1 MTGLIKK
8 DLFLMKSNLKLIL
21 IIFVVFTISS
31 INQESN
37 NLYFMPA
44 LVSTMLFMS
53 TFSYDEYNKWNTYAT
68 ALPSGREKIVIAK
81 YLVTLLLNIVVF
93 IITIVLSLIVGK
105 IEGNLNVEEVFQTI
119 FGILVATIILQ
130 SIIYPLIYK
139 FGIEKGRIWLFVGTF
154 GISTILGILITKGN
168 FTVPPTIIS
177 FFNDYYLLLIP
188 LFTFICLYISYN
200 ISKNIYLKKEF

>member
-119 FGILVATIILQ
+119 AGILVATIIIQ

-139 FGIEKGRIWLFVGTF
+139 FGVEKGRIWLFVGIF
-154 GISTILGILITKGN
+154 GISTILGILITKVN
-168 FTVPPTIIS
+168 FTLSPAIIN

-188 LFTFICLYISYN
+188 LFIFICLSISYN
-200 ISKNIYLKKEF
+200 VSKNIYLKKEF

>member
-8 DLFLMKSNLKLIL
+8 DLYLMKSNLKLIL

-68 ALPSGREKIVIAK
+68 ALPTGREKIVIAK

-105 IEGNLNVEEVFQTI
+105 IEENLNVEEVFQTI
-119 FGILVATIILQ
+119 AGILVATIIIQ

-139 FGIEKGRIWLFVGTF
+139 FGVEKGRIWLFVGIF
-154 GISTILGILITKGN
+154 GISTILGILITKVN
-168 FTVPPTIIS
+168 FTLSPAIIN

-188 LFTFICLYISYN
+188 LFIFICLSISYN
-200 ISKNIYLKKEF
+200 VSKNIYLKKEF

>member
-68 ALPSGREKIVIAK
+68 ALPTGREKIVIAK

-105 IEGNLNVEEVFQTI
+105 IEENLNVEEVFQTI
-119 FGILVATIILQ
+119 AGILVATIIIQ

-139 FGIEKGRIWLFVGTF
+139 FGVEKGRIWLFVGIF
-154 GISTILGILITKGN
+154 GISTILGILITKVN
-168 FTVPPTIIS
+168 FTLSPAIIN

-188 LFTFICLYISYN
+188 LFTFICLSISYN
-200 ISKNIYLKKEF
+200 VSKNIYLKKEF

>member
-53 TFSYDEYNKWNTYAT
+53 TFSYDEYNKWNTYAP
-68 ALPSGREKIVIAK
+68 ALPTGREKIVIAK

-93 IITIVLSLIVGK
+93 IITIALSLIVGK

-119 FGILVATIILQ
+119 AGILVATIIIQ

-139 FGIEKGRIWLFVGTF
+139 FGVEKGRIWLFVGIF
-154 GISTILGILITKGN
+154 GISTILGILITKVN
-168 FTVPPTIIS
+168 FTLSPAIIN

-188 LFTFICLYISYN
+188 LFIFICLSISYN
-200 ISKNIYLKKEF
+200 VSKNIYLKKEF

>member
-8 DLFLMKSNLKLIL
+8 DLYLMKSNLKLIL

-53 TFSYDEYNKWNTYAT
+53 TFSYDEYNKWNTYAP
-68 ALPSGREKIVIAK
+68 ALPTGREKIVIAK

-93 IITIVLSLIVGK
+93 IITIALSLIVGK

-119 FGILVATIILQ
+119 AGILVATIIIQ

-139 FGIEKGRIWLFVGTF
+139 FGVEKGRIWLFVGIF
-154 GISTILGILITKGN
+154 GISTILGILITKVN
-168 FTVPPTIIS
+168 FTLSPAIIN

-188 LFTFICLYISYN
+188 LFIFICLSISYN
-200 ISKNIYLKKEF
+200 VSKNIYLKKEF

>member
-8 DLFLMKSNLKLIL
+8 DLFLMKSNFKLIL

-37 NLYFMPA
+37 NLYFMSA

-68 ALPSGREKIVIAK
+68 ALPTGREKIVKAK
-81 YLVTLLLNIVVF
+81 YLVTLLINIVVS
-93 IITIVLSLIVGK
+93 IITFVLSLLVGK
-105 IEGNLNVEEVFQTI
+105 IEGNLNVEEVSQTI

-139 FGIEKGRIWLFVGTF
+139 FGVEKGRIWLFVGIF
-154 GISTILGILITKGN
+154 GISTILGILITKVK
-168 FTVPPTIIS
+168 FTLSPSIIS

-188 LFTFICLYISYN
+188 LFTLICLSISYN
-200 ISKNIYLKKEF
+200 VSKNIYLKKEF

>member
-8 DLFLMKSNLKLIL
+8 DLYLMKSNLKLIL

-68 ALPSGREKIVIAK
+68 ALPTGREKIVIAK

-93 IITIVLSLIVGK
+93 IITIALSLIVGK

-119 FGILVATIILQ
+119 AGILVATIIIQ

-139 FGIEKGRIWLFVGTF
+139 FGVEKGRIWLFVGIF
-154 GISTILGILITKGN
+154 GISTILGILITKVN
-168 FTVPPTIIS
+168 FTLSPAIIN

-188 LFTFICLYISYN
+188 LFIFICLSISYN
-200 ISKNIYLKKEF
+200 VSKNIYLKKEF